1 MSKYKEKLAT
11 AIVILIFVAL
21 VLIFGGAFSFA
32 LGYFG
37 GWLLKCFVGVPVAN
51 GLNMVLGNITQYNFT
66 PNDIPLFCAIMTTI
80 GGFFKTSVSM
90 KNKE

>member
-1 MSKYKEKLAT
+1 MKKDLITIIGSIAL
-11 AIVILIFVAL
+11 IVVM
-21 VLIFGGAFSFA
+21 LIFGGVIGFA

-37 GWLLKCFVGVPVAN
+37 GWLLKCFIGDTFAN

-80 GGFFKTSVSM
+80 GGFFKTA
-90 KNKE
+90 KYTKD

>member
-1 MSKYKEKLAT
+1 MKKDIFT
-11 AIVILIFVAL
+11 IVSVIITVA
-21 VLIFGGAFSFA
+21 VFAIFGGVISFG

-37 GWLLKCFVGVPVAN
+37 GWLLKCFIGDIFAN

-80 GGFFKTSVSM
+80 GGFFKTV
-90 KNKE
+90 KATKDKD